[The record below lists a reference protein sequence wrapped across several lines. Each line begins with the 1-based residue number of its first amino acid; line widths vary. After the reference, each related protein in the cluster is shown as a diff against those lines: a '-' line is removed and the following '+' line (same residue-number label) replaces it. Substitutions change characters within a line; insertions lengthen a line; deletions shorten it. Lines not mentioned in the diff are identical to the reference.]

1 MSAGIRR
8 KALKMKTHG
17 KITAIAASVVVLGV
31 ALSGCATQGAEG
43 PAPSNDAVIDDI
55 ASMVPKEFTKLV
67 YVLDG
72 TYPPLSYQD
81 ASGKMTG
88 VEYDLGME
96 VFARAGITADVQ
108 PSAFDAIIPGIQAG
122 KYDVSAFND
131 NAERQKI
138 FDFVDLF
145 QSGSS
150 IIVPHDNPESLTID
164 ALCGRKVAVQLGS
177 QQETTV
183 APSLNED
190 CKAAGKD
197 AFQVITYNSG
207 NEAVLAVISARADA
221 VLTETIS
228 AAYAVTENPDDL
240 AITDDEPLDP
250 HPVALG
256 MMKDTGLAEALQA
269 ALQSMMDDGTY
280 AEILVEWGMDSLA
293 VDAATINA
301 GT

>member
-1 MSAGIRR
+1 
-8 KALKMKTHG
+8 MKTYG
-17 KITAIAASVVVLGV
+17 KITAIATSVVVVGA
-31 ALSGCATQGAEG
+31 ALSGCAT
-43 PAPSNDAVIDDI
+43 NDAPVPQPSGNSVVDAI
-55 ASMVPKEFTKLV
+55 ADMVPEKFTDLV

-88 VEYDLGME
+88 VEFDLGME

-108 PSAFDAIIPGIQAG
+108 PSAFDGIIPGIQAG

-150 IIVPHDNPESLTID
+150 IIVPHGNPKSLSID
-164 ALCGRKVAVQLGS
+164 ALCGKKVAVQLGS

-183 APSLNED
+183 APSLNKA
-190 CKAAGKD
+190 CKAASDD
-197 AFQVITYNSG
+197 AFEVITYNSG
-207 NEAVLAVISARADA
+207 NEAVLAVISERADA

-228 AAYAVTENPDDL
+228 AAYAVTENPKKL

-280 AEILVEWGMDSLA
+280 AKILAEWGMDSLA
-293 VDAATINA
+293 VDAATMNA

>member
-1 MSAGIRR
+1 M
-8 KALKMKTHG
+8 KAIG
-17 KITAIAASVVVLGV
+17 KFTAFAASAIVVGA
-31 ALSGCATQGAEG
+31 ALQGCAADDGADTPE
-43 PAPSNDAVIDDI
+43 PAGDSVIPDVAALVPDDY
-55 ASMVPKEFTKLV
+55 KDLV
-67 YVLDG
+67 YVHDA

-81 ASGKMTG
+81 ASGDMTG

-108 PSAFDAIIPGIQAG
+108 PATFDAIIPGIQAS

-145 QSGSS
+145 QSGTS
-150 IIVPHDNPESLTID
+150 IIVPLDNPKSLSID
-164 ALCGRKVAVQLGS
+164 DLCGTRVAVQVGS

-183 APSLNED
+183 APALNQQCAD
-190 CKAAGKD
+190 DGKD
-197 AFQVITYNSG
+197 AFEVITYGSG
-207 NEAVLAVISARADA
+207 NDAVLAIISDRADV

-228 AAYAVTENPDDL
+228 AAYAVTENPDQL
-240 AITDDEPLDP
+240 SITDDKPLDP

-269 ALQSMMDDGTY
+269 SLQSMIDDGTY
-280 AEILVEWGMDSLA
+280 GDILGDWGMDSLA
-293 VDAATINA
+293 IDSATINA

>member
-1 MSAGIRR
+1 M
-8 KALKMKTHG
+8 KAYG
-17 KITAIAASVVVLGV
+17 RITAIVASTVVLG
-31 ALSGCATQGAEG
+31 ATLTGCATEAS
-43 PAPSNDAVIDDI
+43 APETDDSAVIP
-55 ASMVPKEFTKLV
+55 AVAKLVPADFSDLV

-88 VEYDLGME
+88 VEFDLGME

-108 PSAFDAIIPGIQAG
+108 PSGFDAIIPGIQAG

-131 NAERQKI
+131 NADRQKI

-150 IIVPHDNPESLTID
+150 IIVPSGNPLNLSIKD
-164 ALCGRKVAVQLGS
+164 LCGLKVAVQLGS

-183 APSLNED
+183 APSLNEA
-190 CKAAGKD
+190 CKADGKA
-197 AFQVITYNSG
+197 AFEVITYNSG

-228 AAYAVTENPDDL
+228 AAYAVTENEEQL

-250 HPVALG
+250 HPVGLG
-256 MMKDTGLAEALQA
+256 MMKGTGLAEALQA
-269 ALQSMMDDGTY
+269 SLQSMIEDGTY
-280 AEILVEWGMDSLA
+280 GKILAGWGMDSLA
-293 VDAATINA
+293 IASATINA
-301 GT
+301 GK

>member
-1 MSAGIRR
+1 
-8 KALKMKTHG
+8 MKVYG
-17 KITAIAASVVVLGV
+17 KVTTIAASVVVVGA
-31 ALSGCATQGAEG
+31 ALSGCATDDGAV
-43 PAPSNDAVIDDI
+43 APKPDDDAVIAEI
-55 ASMVPKEFTKLV
+55 ADMVPKEFTDLV
-67 YVLDG
+67 YVLDA

-88 VEYDLGME
+88 VEFDLGME
-96 VFARAGITADVQ
+96 AFSRAGITADVQ
-108 PSAFDAIIPGIQAG
+108 PSGFDAIIPGIQAG

-150 IIVPHDNPESLTID
+150 IIVSHDNPKSLTINT
-164 ALCGRKVAVQLGS
+164 LCGHKVAVQLGS

-183 APSLNED
+183 APSLNEA
-190 CKAAGKD
+190 CQAAGED
-197 AFQVITYNSG
+197 AFEVITYNSG
-207 NEAVLAVISARADA
+207 NEAVLAVISKRADA

-228 AAYAVTENPDDL
+228 AGYAVTENPDDL

-280 AEILVEWGMDSLA
+280 ARILADWGMGSLSIDS
-293 VDAATINA
+293 ATINA

>member
-1 MSAGIRR
+1 MTATR
-8 KALKMKTHG
+8 KAALL
-17 KITAIAASVVVLGV
+17 AAGVLAVGV
-31 ALSGCATQGAEG
+31 ALQGCAADDSTGQDDNA
-43 PAPSNDAVIDDI
+43 NDSVVPEI
-55 ASMVPKEFTKLV
+55 AAMVPEDFTSLV
-67 YVLDG
+67 YVLDA

-81 ASGKMTG
+81 ADGKMTG

-108 PSAFDAIIPGIQAG
+108 PATFDAIIPGIQAG

-145 QSGSS
+145 QSGTS
-150 IIVPHDNPESLTID
+150 IIVPAGNPLSLSID
-164 ALCGRKVAVQLGS
+164 DLCGVRVAVQGGS

-183 APSLNED
+183 APSLNEA
-190 CKAAGKD
+190 CTAAGKD
-197 AFQVITYNSG
+197 AFEVITYGSG
-207 NEAVLAVISARADA
+207 NDAVLALTSDRADV

-228 AAYAVTENPDDL
+228 AAYAVQENKSQL

-256 MMKDTGLAEALQA
+256 MMKGTGLAEALQA
-269 ALQSMMDDGTY
+269 ALQNIMDDGTY
-280 AEILVEWGMDSLA
+280 DRILADWGMQALA
-293 VDAATINA
+293 IDEATINA